1 MLIDPISARDK
12 TWKFCVVGTGPVGMT
27 LALELER
34 LGHEV
39 LLLESGGAEL
49 DKSLETASHAE
60 IADPDRHAP
69 MEIAVCRALGGTSW
83 TWGGRCVAY
92 DDVDWMDREFVPE
105 GRWPLS
111 HEEIRPWYK
120 RAAEVLLCG
129 SDVFELPYERTLTD
143 GLTLDF
149 IERWARESKVILAH
163 REHLLRSKR
172 VQICLRATVTGL
184 KFSAHSGRVES
195 LTIAGAGSGFQL
207 RARHIVLA
215 MGGVE
220 TTRFLLHVQQSRPEK
235 FGGVDGPLGRYYMGH
250 LSGKIASIVFN
261 DPKTSAD
268 LDFKLDSTGA
278 WIRRRF
284 MLTTETQLKHRVL
297 NTAFWPDNP
306 AFYDPSHKSGVLS
319 GVFLALAFPPTGRRL
334 LSEAIRLA
342 HTGPRPYKVGAH
354 LKNAILGAPRAA
366 GDVCRI
372 LRDRFLRKPRKPGF
386 LVPNRG
392 GRYAL
397 HFHAEQVPQA
407 ESRITLTNESDEFGV
422 KRAAIDLRFCAQ
434 DVESVVAS
442 HKLLDKALRANGI
455 GRLEYLDPP
464 DQFAERVFAQASD
477 GFHQVGTTRMGDD
490 PSTSV
495 VDCGLRVHG
504 VDNLFVASS
513 SVFPTSGQANSTMLA
528 AAFAA
533 RLAHHLH
540 DATVAAGEPSNAS
553 ADAASQVTSQRS

>member
-1 MLIDPISARDK
+1 MLIDPIAARDK
-12 TWKFCVVGTGPVGMT
+12 TWDVCVAGTGPVGMT
-27 LALELER
+27 LALELEK

-49 DKSLETASHAE
+49 DKSLERASHAE

-92 DDVDWMDREFVPE
+92 DDVDWIDREFVSE
-105 GRWPLS
+105 GRWPLT
-111 HEEIRPWYK
+111 HDEIRPWYAQ
-120 RAAEVLLCG
+120 AAEALLCG
-129 SDVFELPYERTLTD
+129 NDAFQVPHGRSLIA

-149 IERWARESKVILAH
+149 VERWARESKLILAH
-163 REHLLRSKR
+163 RNHLLRSGSIK
-172 VQICLRATVTGL
+172 VCLRATVTALNFTADG
-184 KFSAHSGRVES
+184 ARIES
-195 LTIAGAGSGFQL
+195 LTAASPGGNFPV
-207 RARHIVLA
+207 RARNFVLA

-220 TTRFLLHVQQSRPEK
+220 TTRFLLNAQQSRPDK

-261 DPKTSAD
+261 DPRSSGD
-268 LDFKLDSTGA
+268 LDFKLDPSGA

-284 MLTTETQLKHRVL
+284 MLTAQTQLSHRVL

-306 AFYDPSHKSGVLS
+306 PFYDPSHKSGVLS
-319 GVFLALAFPPTGRRL
+319 AVFLALAFPPTGRRL

-342 HTGPRPYKVGAH
+342 HTGPRPWPIGAH

-366 GDVCRI
+366 GDVYRI

-397 HFHAEQVPQA
+397 HFHAEQIPQA
-407 ESRITLTNESDEFGV
+407 ESRITLAGGSDEFGIR
-422 KRAAIDLRFCAQ
+422 RAAIDLRFCPQ
-434 DVESVVAS
+434 DVESVIAS
-442 HKLLDKALRANGI
+442 HALLDEALRANSI
-455 GRLEYLDPP
+455 GRLEYLYPP
-464 DQFAERVFAQASD
+464 ERLAERVYAQASD
-477 GFHQVGTTRMGDD
+477 GFHQVGGTRMGRD
-490 PSTSV
+490 PRSSV
-495 VDCGLRVHG
+495 VDGDLRVHG
-504 VDNLFVASS
+504 IGNLFVASS
-513 SVFPTSGQANSTMLA
+513 SVFPTSGQANSTLLA

-533 RLAHHLH
+533 RLAAHLH
-540 DATVAAGEPSNAS
+540 STTPGVSEPAS
-553 ADAASQVTSQRS
+553 VLSDSAN